1 MKKAVLRVFYKLKAA
16 SKKELILEIKSE
28 KDYYETVC
36 SYCNKK
42 FKDKDTCKKHK
53 RCTHEKT
60 PYSCDL
66 CEAEYTSVAANKY
79 HVKTVHEKDCSFLRE
94 LCDN

>member
-1 MKKAVLRVFYKLKAA
+1 MKKVVLRVFYKLIAA

-42 FKDKDTCKKHK
+42 SKDKDTCKKHK

-60 PYSCDL
+60 PYICDL
-66 CEAEYTSVAANKY
+66 CEAE
-79 HVKTVHEKDCSFLRE
+79 
-94 LCDN
+94 